1 MTTFNLKT
9 VSSAIYAG
17 LNTWT
22 NNKQVI
28 KKATGDRDMG
38 LLDGMSNLAWLGV
51 NLDIKSKD
59 ADIRRDAKT
68 KLAHVLSKIED
79 KFSTSSR
86 EVASSFIGKFNQT
99 YRAAL
104 MADGEEHNTLEFVL
118 EIFAEENLKSWDSFR
133 NYQNVIVEEKLSKAA
148 DSVYNHLWITLDNS
162 SFASDDEELAVLEDA
177 FKKALLKV
185 DKMKAKKIAELEQ
198 EAEAARKET
207 KKQAKAKEIALVA

>member
-9 VSSAIYAG
+9 VSTAIYAG

-22 NNKQVI
+22 NSKQVI
-28 KKATGDRDMG
+28 KKATGERDTG

-68 KLAHVLSKIED
+68 KLAHVLAKIED

-99 YRAAL
+99 YRDAF
-104 MADGEEHNTLEFVL
+104 MVDGEERNTLEFVL

-133 NYQNVIVEEKLSKAA
+133 NYQNVIVEEKLADDAKAVFEA
-148 DSVYNHLWITLDNS
+148 CMEIVSGYG
-162 SFASDDEELAVLEDA
+162 EEEESAVVGNAL
-177 FKKALLKV
+177 FKSLV
-185 DKMKAKKIAELEQ
+185 VVGKMKAKKIAELEQ
-198 EAEAARKET
+198 EAETARKET